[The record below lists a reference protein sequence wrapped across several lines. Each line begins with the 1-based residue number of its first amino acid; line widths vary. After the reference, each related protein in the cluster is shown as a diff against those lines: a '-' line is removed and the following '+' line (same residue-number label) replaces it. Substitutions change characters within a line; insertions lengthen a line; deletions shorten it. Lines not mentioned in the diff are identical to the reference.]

1 MTALDLFKQ
10 RLSLLRPFLS
20 TGSIDE
26 KMIELLKP
34 ILDEIITFIALPIF
48 DEHNFSEIQRVT
60 INRNVLNGEN
70 KSIETISFLKYPP
83 PEYVSYGRANVNGQS
98 VLYATF
104 NLMTAIKEM
113 KPNIG
118 DLITISTWTILETAT
133 LSVAPIF
140 KITSKDGIVHNELSL
155 FYLNEFEK
163 LKKTLSKDVA
173 DQSDELMAFMAEC
186 FAKKVEYRNKYDY
199 YLSAYFADRIFAGLN
214 VDALV
219 YPSFPEDF
227 SFSNIAIKPQSFD
240 DKYILNYVEECIVME
255 IPNIN
260 GHIYNLKSRASTKNF
275 SKNKIFW

>member
-186 FAKKVEYRNKYDY
+186 SHLV
-199 YLSAYFADRIFAGLN
+199 FADTRAN
-214 VDALV
+214 ARTNE
-219 YPSFPEDF
+219 PT
-227 SFSNIAIKPQSFD
+227 IKSKFD
-240 DKYILNYVEECIVME
+240 D
-255 IPNIN
+255 
-260 GHIYNLKSRASTKNF
+260 
-275 SKNKIFW
+275 

>member
-186 FAKKVEYRNKYDY
+186 
-199 YLSAYFADRIFAGLN
+199 
-214 VDALV
+214 
-219 YPSFPEDF
+219 
-227 SFSNIAIKPQSFD
+227 
-240 DKYILNYVEECIVME
+240 
-255 IPNIN
+255 
-260 GHIYNLKSRASTKNF
+260 
-275 SKNKIFW
+275 